1 MLAMTLNSRK
11 SLQSLTDDLEDG
23 ELPEGEALALSKY
36 EDGYDENLMGDA
48 EDRIRL
54 EGLSELDRERELYER
69 SLKREEQMIKWGIK
83 NMLLGK
89 SREQAESS
97 SEMAVAVKERSN
109 NRRLQL
115 EAQRVA
121 NKKRSAFDRL
131 VAQRNNK
138 RNRDDEEFISH
149 HITADEEDEE
159 QEQEQIDTS
168 ARDSS
173 FKKLK
178 LKAEDVYSD
187 DTSGSS
193 EEEEYVEQNEPVEL
207 VDSLMELGKAILTR
221 SQLEDFLD
229 KPIFEQTVIGCFV
242 RVSIGAAL
250 NEQPSIY
257 RLSEIVAL
265 DSIEQEYQVG
275 TRRTRRVLQLK
286 HGGHQRSFLMN
297 VVSNGPVTSSE
308 FSYFL
313 EACQRD
319 AQPLPSL
326 RRVSEKQR
334 DIEKA
339 TNYAF
344 TEGDV
349 ELMVQT
355 KRQAGQKLVSAA
367 YRKVCLIMERD
378 MAIESNDKEK
388 ANRLEREIKQ
398 IDEKSLTEPQR
409 EKRVQY
415 MSSST
420 VKPNPVQ
427 TTQVQSASKLKFNNK
442 KIDWQQ
448 YMRKRLKKIASLQRQ
463 QCKMEPESIEEE
475 FSSPPA
481 AAEPD
486 SKRNKEEKAEK
497 DKESEQIDSVI
508 DIDKL
513 NLHELHNFKIR
524 LDVSNLLEFNVIFS
538 ETEARCLL

>member
-1 MLAMTLNSRK
+1 MLAVTVNSRK
-11 SLQSLTDDLEDG
+11 RQLSLTDDLEGDELQQG
-23 ELPEGEALALSKY
+23 ETVSNFN
-36 EDGYDENLMGDA
+36 DGYDENLMGDA
-48 EDRIRL
+48 ADRIRL
-54 EGLSELDRERELYER
+54 EGLSELERERELYER
-69 SLKREEQMIKWGIK
+69 SLKREEQMIRWGIK
-83 NMLLGK
+83 NMLLEK
-89 SREQAESS
+89 NQSESS
-97 SEMAVAVKERSN
+97 SEIAEVVKERSST
-109 NRRLQL
+109 RRLHR
-115 EAQRVA
+115 ESQRVT

-131 VAQRNNK
+131 VAQRNKK
-138 RNRDDEEFISH
+138 RNRDEVEIMT
-149 HITADEEDEE
+149 HITADEDDEE
-159 QEQEQIDTS
+159 MGQQQEQDQDQEMYAS
-168 ARDSS
+168 GRDST

-187 DTSGSS
+187 DSSVSS
-193 EEEEYVEQNEPVEL
+193 EEDDYMEQNEPVVL
-207 VDSLMELGKAILTR
+207 VESLMELGKAILTR
-221 SQLEDFLD
+221 HQLEDFLD
-229 KPIFEQTVIGCFV
+229 KPIFDQTVIGCFV

-275 TRRTRRVLQLK
+275 SRRTKRVLQLK

-297 VVSNGPVTSSE
+297 VVSNQPVTSSE

-319 AQPLPSL
+319 AQPLPNL
-326 RRVSEKQR
+326 RRISEKAK

-415 MSSST
+415 MSST
-420 VKPNPVQ
+420 AKPIPVQ
-427 TTQVQSASKLKFNNK
+427 TSRPQPATKSKFNSK

-448 YMRKRLKKIASLQRQ
+448 YMRKRYKKIVSLQRQ
-463 QCKMEPESIEEE
+463 QIKMEPESIEEE
-475 FSSPPA
+475 CFNLPA
-481 AAEPD
+481 ATQPD
-486 SKRNKEEKAEK
+486 QKPNKEENTE
-497 DKESEQIDSVI
+497 KESQQIESVI
-508 DIDKL
+508 DLDKL
-513 NLHELHNFKIR
+513 NLYELHNFKIC
-524 LDVSNLLEFNVIFS
+524 LDVSNLLEFNAIFS
-538 ETEARCLL
+538 ESEASCLL

>member
-11 SLQSLTDDLEDG
+11 SLPSLTDDLEDG

-89 SREQAESS
+89 SREQAETS
-97 SEMAVAVKERSN
+97 SELAVVVKERSN
-109 NRRLQL
+109 SRRLQL

-159 QEQEQIDTS
+159 QEQEQVDTS

-187 DTSGSS
+187 DSSGSS
-193 EEEEYVEQNEPVEL
+193 EEEEYVEQNEPLVL

-250 NEQPSIY
+250 NEQPSVY

-286 HGGHQRSFLMN
+286 HGGHQRGFLIN
-297 VVSNGPVTSSE
+297 VVSNRPVTSSE

-409 EKRVQY
+409 EKRVHY

-420 VKPNPVQ
+420 VKSNPVQ
-427 TTQVQSASKLKFNNK
+427 TTQVQSASKSKFNSK

-463 QCKMEPESIEEE
+463 QCKMEPESIEDE

-481 AAEPD
+481 AEPD
-486 SKRNKEEKAEK
+486 PKPNKEEKAET
-497 DKESEQIDSVI
+497 DKESEQLDSVV

-524 LDVSNLLEFNVIFS
+524 LDVSNLLKFNVIFS